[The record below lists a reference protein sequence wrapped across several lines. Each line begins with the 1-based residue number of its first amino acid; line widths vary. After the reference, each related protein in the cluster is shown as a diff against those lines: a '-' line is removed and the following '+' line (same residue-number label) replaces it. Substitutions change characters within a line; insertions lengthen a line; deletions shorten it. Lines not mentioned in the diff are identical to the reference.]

1 LADQFEAGLIQMGD
15 AVGTCGICGQGIIAK
30 EVKGEGDNF
39 GRPVQVFAFARHA
52 PARYVVCAEKG
63 HTNFYWL
70 DKSSGK
76 AVEPLGNKVNL
87 NSGIPYSLRT
97 VNGMIEQW
105 KEIEIFFPDTSGITV
120 KLFVPKYV
128 TVMPSDARSVTLNSS
143 GAFGEGSQF
152 DVDLLGFTAG
162 VSKFSM

>member
-105 KEIEIFFPDTSGITV
+105 KEIEIFFSRHVGYYSQV
-120 KLFVPKYV
+120 VCSEV
-128 TVMPSDARSVTLNSS
+128 CHRDAIGCTQCYL
-143 GAFGEGSQF
+143 E
-152 DVDLLGFTAG
+152 
-162 VSKFSM
+162 